1 MSTENPAELEP
12 LYAAADLVSAHYGN
26 DTYQYSGP
34 LNGIGFAH
42 IVGAVLDQE
51 QRPNCLLILTT
62 NGGDL
67 SVAYQI
73 ARFLHSKYSRLFV
86 CTPGFCR
93 SAGTLVALGA
103 HKILADEYSEFGPI
117 DGQIYKSDESIDNG
131 LGALATFEFGVN
143 YSLDLFEKVLLRIQH
158 ASASNIRLDVATEL
172 SLLATHSIMHPCFS
186 GINLGE
192 AGKECRNLS
201 VAMAYGKRLADHAQN
216 MREGAVEKLV
226 KGYPSHDFIIDY
238 AEAQALF
245 SSIEKP
251 AMALYRLLGC
261 LDDLVY
267 SQQNI
272 ALVRRI
278 QRPRPQAGDSGR
290 APESSAVSSRASD
303 QASADVVTKAVAK
316 GRRSKSEQARRKP
329 KKTAKGRKNP

>member
-1 MSTENPAELEP
+1 MSIENPSELEP
-12 LYAAADLVSAHYGN
+12 LYAAADLVAAHYGN

-42 IVGAVLDQE
+42 IVGAVLEQE
-51 QRPNCLLILTT
+51 QKPNCLLILTT

-117 DGQIYKSDESIDNG
+117 DGQTYRSDESIDNG

-158 ASASNIRLDVATEL
+158 ASASNIRLDVAAEL
-172 SLLATHSIMHPCFS
+172 SLLATQSIMHPCFS
-186 GINLGE
+186 GIN
-192 AGKECRNLS
+192 
-201 VAMAYGKRLADHAQN
+201 
-216 MREGAVEKLV
+216 
-226 KGYPSHDFIIDY
+226 
-238 AEAQALF
+238 
-245 SSIEKP
+245 
-251 AMALYRLLGC
+251 
-261 LDDLVY
+261 
-267 SQQNI
+267 
-272 ALVRRI
+272 
-278 QRPRPQAGDSGR
+278 
-290 APESSAVSSRASD
+290 
-303 QASADVVTKAVAK
+303 
-316 GRRSKSEQARRKP
+316 
-329 KKTAKGRKNP
+329 